1 MIMAIEMTDEERLE
15 LYSIIDNI
23 VASERLRVVDEIL
36 YGFRY
41 PISDE
46 LLSEVHQAHISTD
59 TVAWKK
65 LAKFTGLPE
74 GADIPGHYE

>member
-1 MIMAIEMTDEERLE
+1 MAIEMTDEERLE

-23 VASERLRVVDEIL
+23 VASERLRVVDDIL

-46 LLSEVHQAHISTD
+46 LLSEVHEAYISTD
-59 TVAWKK
+59 TLAWKK
-65 LAKFTGLPE
+65 LAEFTSLPE
-74 GADIPGHYE
+74 GADIPAYHE

>member
-23 VASERLRVVDEIL
+23 VASERLRVVDDIL
-36 YGFRY
+36 CGFRY

-46 LLSEVHQAHISTD
+46 LLSEVHEAYISTD
-59 TVAWKK
+59 TLAWKN
-65 LAKFTGLPE
+65 LAEFTGLPE
-74 GADIPGHYE
+74 GADIPAHCE

>member
-1 MIMAIEMTDEERLE
+1 MAIEMTDEERLE

-23 VASERLRVVDEIL
+23 VASERLRVVDDIL

-46 LLSEVHQAHISTD
+46 LLSEVHEAYISTD
-59 TVAWKK
+59 TLAWKK
-65 LAKFTGLPE
+65 LAEFTGLPE
-74 GADIPGHYE
+74 GADIPAYHE

>member
-23 VASERLRVVDEIL
+23 VASERLRVVDDIL
-36 YGFRY
+36 CGFRY

-46 LLSEVHQAHISTD
+46 LLSEVHEAYISTD
-59 TVAWKK
+59 TLAWKK
-65 LAKFTGLPE
+65 LAEFTGLPE
-74 GADIPGHYE
+74 GADIPAYHE

>member
-1 MIMAIEMTDEERLE
+1 MTIEMTDEERLE

-23 VASERLRVVDEIL
+23 VASERLRVVDDIL

-46 LLSEVHQAHISTD
+46 LLSEVHEAYISTD
-59 TVAWKK
+59 TLAWKK
-65 LAKFTGLPE
+65 LAEFTGLPE
-74 GADIPGHYE
+74 GADIPAYHE